1 MAVSSSNSRDQ
12 KIFEIY
18 TYCKDPERQ
27 TSPWHIF
34 CTDVVETE
42 ARAKAHDLFKTR
54 MFERIEIQQ
63 RDPSNINHSDRKLI
77 KVYNKNHLSNT
88 TSQQLIGYCA
98 IALIVSF
105 MITYFIL

>member
-1 MAVSSSNSRDQ
+1 MAISTPNSRDQ

-63 RDPSNINHSDRKLI
+63 RDASNINHTDRKLI
-77 KVYNKNHLSNT
+77 KVYNKNYFSHISPK
-88 TSQQLIGYCA
+88 QLMSYA
-98 IALIVSF
+98 AMALIISF
-105 MITYFIL
+105 MVTYFLL